1 MKLNPSRL
9 NKKAVMGAAM
19 SLAVA
24 CAMVPAYAGAA
35 GTQGTF
41 DVYASVYDF
50 GARVDKIVIESP
62 DTVRSDS
69 VSLDTFT
76 VESANKSTAGIPVN
90 NGVRKITDVYVSGS
104 ENGEKEEAG
113 KYVIIELETKLSTP
127 YADVLQWNEPDFTNV
142 PLDVQYA
149 VQQNKEMESDTGEA
163 LNYTYTQDGFVQVDV
178 DAFGEGKSANGI
190 PYRDY
195 VPQEDGKKHPLII
208 WLHGAGEGG
217 GNNITHINA
226 NRGAVAFVSEEA
238 QNALDKPYVL
248 APQSPD
254 YWMPELVLGDLTLNG
269 TDNTQNL
276 VALIKEYISAH
287 PNVDTSRVYIGGC
300 SMGGYQ
306 TWETLFAAPDLFA
319 AAFPICAA
327 YEVPTD
333 KLDTVKNVPIWLV
346 HAENDDT
353 IPVQYTRDAYA
364 YLKDH
369 GGNVHYTEYP
379 NVQVDGE
386 DFAPHA
392 SWIYPLNNDPKTE
405 DGTAFYDWM
414 AAQHKDTA
422 EAEASSA
429 TSSTTSS
436 TTSIVFV
443 VLAAAV
449 IIVGVGM
456 IKKKKK

>member
-1 MKLNPSRL
+1 MNLFNPFNL
-9 NKKAVMGAAM
+9 KKKVAAGTAI
-19 SLAVA
+19 SLAMA
-24 CAMVPAYAGAA
+24 CTMIPVYSDAA

-50 GARVDKIVIESP
+50 GVRVDKIVIEAP
-62 DTVRSDS
+62 DIVRGDS
-69 VSLDTFT
+69 VSPDTFT
-76 VESANKSTAGIPVN
+76 VESANESKVGTLVN
-90 NGVRKITDVYVSGS
+90 NGMRKITDIYVSDS
-104 ENGEKEEAG
+104 ENGEKGSAG
-113 KYVIIELETKLSTP
+113 KYIIIELETKLSTP

-142 PLDVQYA
+142 PLNVQYH
-149 VQQNKEMESDTGEA
+149 VQQNKPMESDAGET
-163 LNYTYTQDGFVQVDV
+163 LNYTYTQDTFVQVDV
-178 DAFGEGKSANGI
+178 DDFGEGKSASGI

-195 VPQEDGKKHPLII
+195 VPEDDGQKHPLII

-254 YWMPELVLGDLTLNG
+254 YWMPELVLGDLTLHG

-276 VALIKEYISAH
+276 VALIQEYISKH

-333 KLDTVKNVPIWLV
+333 KLDTVKNIPIWLV

-364 YLKDH
+364 YLKEH
-369 GGNVHYTEYP
+369 GGNVHYTEYA

-392 SWIYPLNNDPKTE
+392 SWIYPLNNDPKDE
-405 DGTAFYDWM
+405 DGTTFYDWM
-414 AAQHKDTA
+414 AVQHKDTA
-422 EAEASSA
+422 KTEAN
-429 TSSTTSS
+429 STKNIILGVVAVA
-436 TTSIVFV
+436 IVI
-443 VLAAAV
+443 A
-449 IIVGVGM
+449 IVTL

>member
-1 MKLNPSRL
+1 MHLLSPSSL
-9 NKKAVMGAAM
+9 KKKVVAGATI
-19 SLAVA
+19 SLAMA
-24 CAMVPAYAGAA
+24 CAMVPVYADAV

-50 GARVDKIVIESP
+50 GARVDKIVIEAP
-62 DTVRSDS
+62 DTVRGDS
-69 VSLDTFT
+69 VSKDTFT
-76 VESANKSTAGIPVN
+76 VESANESNVGIAVD
-90 NGVRKITDVYVSGS
+90 NGARKITDIYVSDS
-104 ENGEKEEAG
+104 ENGEKESAG

-142 PLDVQYA
+142 PLNVQCQ
-149 VQQNKEMESDTGEA
+149 VQQNKAMESDAGEA
-163 LNYTYTQDGFVQVDV
+163 LNYTYTQDTFVQVAV
-178 DAFGEGKSANGI
+178 DEFGEGKSANGI
-190 PYRDY
+190 VYRDY
-195 VPQEDGKKHPLII
+195 VPEEDGQKHPLII

-276 VALIKEYISAH
+276 VALIQEYISKH
-287 PNVDTSRVYIGGC
+287 SNIDTSRVYIGGC

-306 TWETLFAAPDLFA
+306 TWETLFTAPDLFA

-364 YLKDH
+364 YLKEH
-369 GGNVHYTEYP
+369 GGNVKYTEYA

-386 DFAPHA
+386 DFASHA
-392 SWIYPLNNDPKTE
+392 SWIYPLNNDPEDE
-405 DGTAFYDWM
+405 DGTTFYDWM
-414 AAQHKDTA
+414 AAQHKAADTA
-422 EAEASSA
+422 QVGSRAE
-429 TSSTTSS
+429 TNN
-436 TTSIVFV
+436 TTSIIFAV
-443 VLAAAV
+443 VAVAAV
-449 IIVGVGM
+449 IAIVG
-456 IKKKKK
+456 IAKKKKK